1 MRKVL
6 AITVALMIAAIVL
19 TPALGYTN
27 QSAGNQS
34 YSATSGSRVNYS
46 VASGVP
52 AHNLTQDMVANKYSI
67 KAPAVQS
74 TRVAYS
80 FKEGSAQ
87 PYSMK
92 LVGVTAS
99 VTEGYQTTK
108 AAARLGSA
116 VKGEETAAPAAV
128 ATPVEAVAATN
139 ETAPAASNA
148 TAPVVEAAPVEQPKF
163 VVEGIAFDD
172 ADGDGVLGANE
183 TGLANLTI
191 NLEQPAGTV
200 INSAVTP
207 LDGKFSFTDLAAGEY
222 TVSEAVEA
230 GWKLIAPVDG
240 KIAVTITNESITNL
254 AFANELIPVVAE
266 NVTVAATNETATVPV
281 NETATVPL
289 NATAPA

>member
-67 KAPAVQS
+67 RAPAVQS

-80 FKEGSAQ
+80 FQEGSAQ

-92 LVGVTAS
+92 LVGVTNAVS
-99 VTEGYQTTK
+99 EGYQTKK

-116 VKGEETAAPAAV
+116 VATEVAAAPAAEGI
-128 ATPVEAVAATN
+128 PVETAAAVTETTPAATN
-139 ETAPAASNA
+139 E

-163 VVEGIAFDD
+163 TIEGIAFDD
-172 ADGDGVLGANE
+172 VEGNGILEANE

-200 INSAVTP
+200 IKSVVTP
-207 LDGKFSFTDLAAGEY
+207 MDGKFAFNDLAAGEY
-222 TVSEAVEA
+222 TVSEVVEA
-230 GWKLIAPVDG
+230 GWKLIAPADG
-240 KIAVTITNESITNL
+240 KFTVTITNESITNL
-254 AFANELIPVVAE
+254 EFANQLVPVVAE
-266 NVTVAATNETATVPV
+266 NVTVATNETAAAPV
-281 NETATVPL
+281 NATV
-289 NATAPA
+289 

>member
-67 KAPAVQS
+67 QAPAVQS

-80 FKEGSAQ
+80 FRGGSAQ

-92 LVGVTAS
+92 LVGVTNALP
-99 VTEGYQTTK
+99 EGYQTKK
-108 AAARLGSA
+108 AAARLGSGA
-116 VKGEETAAPAAV
+116 VATEMAAAPVA
-128 ATPVEAVAATN
+128 ATPVETAAAETAAT
-139 ETAPAASNA
+139 TAAAENNT
-148 TAPVVEAAPVEQPKF
+148 TAMAAAAPVEQPMF
-163 VVEGIAFDD
+163 TIEGIAFDD
-172 ADGDGVLGANE
+172 VEGNGVMEANE

-200 INSAVTP
+200 INSVATSM
-207 LDGKFSFTDLAAGEY
+207 DGKFAFTDLAAGEY
-222 TVSEAVEA
+222 TVSEVVEA
-230 GWKLIAPVDG
+230 GWTLIAPADG
-240 KIAVTITNESITNL
+240 KFTVTITNESITNL
-254 AFANELIPVVAE
+254 EFANQLMPVVAE
-266 NVTVAATNETATVPV
+266 NVTAATNETAAAPV
-281 NETATVPL
+281 
-289 NATAPA
+289 NATAYA